1 MGNVHDFKWKK
12 GMTVKDFVSGVG
24 GVGFQGS
31 ELDNASKIIV
41 KMKSSK
47 SKIFLTF
54 TSNMVTSGLR
64 GFFAQ
69 TIRLRMADAIITTV
83 GSIEEDIM
91 KAYGEEFPIGR
102 FHSDDTALHEE
113 GTNRV
118 GNILIKNKSYE
129 KFEGIM
135 QNLLKDLYKKQ
146 ARWAVSEMLTE
157 IGLKLKD
164 KDSILYQAAK
174 NGVPIYCPAITDGA
188 FGFHL
193 FMFQQ
198 EHSDFIVD
206 VVKDFGNILF
216 STSQDERKGVI
227 ALGGG
232 VSKHHALFACLLN
245 GGFDYAI
252 YMTTAHDTSG
262 SQSGATT
269 EEAKSWGKIN
279 DTSDVCTVIGDV
291 SINFPLAMIKALEE
305 LRKKGIVKGD

>member
-1 MGNVHDFKWKK
+1 
-12 GMTVKDFVSGVG
+12 
-24 GVGFQGS
+24 
-31 ELDNASKIIV
+31 
-41 KMKSSK
+41 
-47 SKIFLTF
+47 
-54 TSNMVTSGLR
+54 
-64 GFFAQ
+64 
-69 TIRLRMADAIITTV
+69 
-83 GSIEEDIM
+83 
-91 KAYGEEFPIGR
+91 
-102 FHSDDTALHEE
+102 
-113 GTNRV
+113 
-118 GNILIKNKSYE
+118 
-129 KFEGIM
+129 
-135 QNLLKDLYKKQ
+135 
-146 ARWAVSEMLTE
+146 
-157 IGLKLKD
+157 
-164 KDSILYQAAK
+164 
-174 NGVPIYCPAITDGA
+174 
-188 FGFHL
+188 
-193 FMFQQ
+193 MFQQ